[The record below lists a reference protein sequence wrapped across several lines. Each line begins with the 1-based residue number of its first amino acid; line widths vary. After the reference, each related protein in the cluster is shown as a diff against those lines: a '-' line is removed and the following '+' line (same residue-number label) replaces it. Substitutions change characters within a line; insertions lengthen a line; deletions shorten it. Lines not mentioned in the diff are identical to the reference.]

1 MCVPLPSK
9 SALTKLAS
17 IFMPHDAAAGNCSPV
32 AWVVVGFREEVTSS
46 PMRLLVVLRQQSL
59 VQDLKIDMS
68 LPDTYVD
75 QHNYLKPLREHDMT
89 SSWG

>member
-1 MCVPLPSK
+1 MCLPLPSR
-9 SALTKLAS
+9 SVLTEPAS
-17 IFMPHDAAAGNCSPV
+17 IFVFHDAAAENFSPV

-46 PMRLLVVLRQQSL
+46 PMRLLGVSCQQSRA
-59 VQDLKIDMS
+59 QDPKIDMS

-75 QHNYLKPLREHDMT
+75 QHNYLNPLREHDMT